1 MQMTNKQAGYAGRLK
16 VGGEKK
22 RRLREGRRVIIG
34 GRLSLTSAMEFG
46 STGSRIRSPSAESD
60 TDRLKLG
67 FRHAAENWGNMYQS
81 WPWGRRWQN
90 GRDVH

>member
-1 MQMTNKQAGYAGRLK
+1 M
-16 VGGEKK
+16 
-22 RRLREGRRVIIG
+22 EGRRESLLEEG
-34 GRLSLTSAMEFG
+34 SLTSAVEFG

-60 TDRLKLG
+60 TDRFKLG

-81 WPWGRRWQN
+81 WWQN